1 MMYHAESFAKLRFET
16 FLVGYKGSKP
26 VPSLLSLPLVHFLYL
41 SQPPP
46 FLRKLPFT
54 VSAPI
59 KITQQVLTILHALL
73 WRVPHSPEFILVQ
86 NPPSIPT
93 LFLVWLVGTLRGS
106 KIIIDWHNLGYSILA
121 LNLGSDHL
129 FVKLAKMF
137 EAYFGRTAYA
147 HLFVTRAMR
156 DFLVK
161 EWKLQGLKAILHDR
175 PPSHFHP
182 ATAIETHELFRRI
195 SPFLPVAFLPAYDL
209 PATTPLTQVTT
220 SALPS
225 LRPDRPAVLVSS
237 TSWTEDED
245 FSILLDALSIYE
257 KRARAASGGLPHV
270 LMFVTGKGP
279 LLEPYMRKVR
289 GLQDGEDGKED
300 TWQWV
305 RIVSTWLEP
314 SDYPLLLGSAD
325 LGISLHS
332 SSSALDLPM
341 KIVDMFGCGV
351 PVCALDF
358 ACLSEL
364 VIDGKNGVIFQNAAG
379 LADRLENLLEGFPN
393 APNLESLR
401 ASFRFAVDPRN
412 REGWVWNSWDDN
424 WTRVVRP
431 LVLPNAHVA
440 G

>member
-1 MMYHAESFAKLRFET
+1 
-16 FLVGYKGSKP
+16 
-26 VPSLLSLPLVHFLYL
+26 
-41 SQPPP
+41 
-46 FLRKLPFT
+46 
-54 VSAPI
+54 
-59 KITQQVLTILHALL
+59 
-73 WRVPHSPEFILVQ
+73 
-86 NPPSIPT
+86 
-93 LFLVWLVGTLRGS
+93 
-106 KIIIDWHNLGYSILA
+106 
-121 LNLGSDHL
+121 
-129 FVKLAKMF
+129 
-137 EAYFGRTAYA
+137 
-147 HLFVTRAMR
+147 VT
-156 DFLVK
+156 
-161 EWKLQGLKAILHDR
+161 
-175 PPSHFHP
+175 S
-182 ATAIETHELFRRI
+182 
-195 SPFLPVAFLPAYDL
+195 
-209 PATTPLTQVTT
+209 
-220 SALPS
+220 SALPI

-245 FSILLDALSIYE
+245 FSILLEALSTYE
-257 KRARAASGGLPHV
+257 ERARAASGRLPHV

-279 LLEPYMRKVR
+279 LLETYMRKAR
-289 GLQDGEDGKED
+289 GLQDGQDGQEGP
-300 TWQWV
+300 WQWV
-305 RIVSTWLEP
+305 RIISTWLEP
-314 SDYPLLLGSAD
+314 NDYPLLLGSAD

-379 LADRLENLLEGFPN
+379 LADHLENLLEGFPH

-401 ASFRFAVDPRN
+401 AAFRFAVDPRTRPN